1 MLRPDGR
8 PSRRRRR
15 AMLREACVN
24 IALTMLAVALSAA
37 SLMVAVKVAR
47 ECPGGPVIVEM
58 AQKRLQAAEITLET
72 VNLRDIIRGAR
83 AIACVRYICV
93 RAMRTD
99 SHRGGK
105 GGLNDVSVEG
115 HE

>member
-47 ECPGGPVIVEM
+47 ECPGGPVTV
-58 AQKRLQAAEITLET
+58 AEWL
-72 VNLRDIIRGAR
+72 
-83 AIACVRYICV
+83 
-93 RAMRTD
+93 
-99 SHRGGK
+99 K
-105 GGLNDVSVEG
+105 GGCKPLKLRWKQ
-115 HE
+115 